1 MEANLEEEKFWRP
14 KPKEPWADWRT
25 YSMLLP
31 ILAGA
36 LGACI
41 FFALGLAFAEI
52 VNIRAEVRKPMVL
65 VASFGVAIGSTF
77 GSIGSGIEV
86 FRKAYKRQATAWD
99 WTSLVISV
107 ITTIVG
113 MVMGFASLLGATEE
127 WSRIATIYG
136 CIVVGAFA
144 SLDTGG
150 DMIELGG
157 LFGSYEDR
165 YERWLVECEDWK
177 RANGQ
182 TTAQNG
188 PELEA
193 KCRALES
200 KLSALEARWS
210 WPTAKKADFDFV
222 VAGMNGSAGKLTR
235 EWLAL
240 ELAKNQLNLPSAHT
254 VDRWLGL
261 VEEA

>member
-1 MEANLEEEKFWRP
+1 MEAHLTEQFW
-14 KPKEPWADWRT
+14 KPEPREPWSDWRT

-52 VNIRAEVRKPMVL
+52 VNIRLEVRKPMVL
-65 VASFGVAIGSTF
+65 IASFGVAIGSTF

-86 FRKAYKRQATAWD
+86 FRKSYKKQATAWD
-99 WTSLVISV
+99 WTSLIVSIV
-107 ITTIVG
+107 TTVVG

-165 YERWLVECEDWK
+165 YETWLAEREDWR
-177 RANGQ
+177 RANGL
-182 TTAQNG
+182 AVVQNG
-188 PELEA
+188 PEV
-193 KCRALES
+193 ES
-200 KLSALEARWS
+200 RLAQLEARWS
-210 WPTAKKADFDFV
+210 WPTATIGDFR
-222 VAGMNGSAGKLTR
+222 AIRAELNGSAGALDR
-235 EWLAL
+235 ERLGVLLAER
-240 ELAKNQLNLPSAHT
+240 ELNPPSSST
-254 VDRWLGL
+254 VDRWLGM
-261 VEEA
+261 VQEG

>member
-1 MEANLEEEKFWRP
+1 MEANLEQFWKP
-14 KPKEPWADWRT
+14 KPREPWHDWRT

-52 VNIRAEVRKPMVL
+52 VNIRVEVRKPMVL

-86 FRKAYKRQATAWD
+86 FRKAYKRQATSWD
-99 WTSLVISV
+99 WASLIVSIV
-107 ITTIVG
+107 TTVVG

-157 LFGSYEDR
+157 LFGSFEDR
-165 YERWLVECEDWK
+165 YERWLVEREEWRENYW

-182 TTAQNG
+182 SVAANG
-188 PELEA
+188 PELES
-193 KCRALES
+193 RVEQ
-200 KLSALEARWS
+200 LEARWS
-210 WPTAKKADFDFV
+210 WPTATKADFEFIL
-222 VAGMNGSAGKLTR
+222 AGLNGSAADLTR
-235 EWLAL
+235 EQLAI
-240 ELAKNQLNLPSAHT
+240 ELAGNQLNLPSAST
-254 VDRWLGL
+254 VDRWLGM
-261 VEEA
+261 VRES